1 MVTYRPFP
9 EGVVPRH
16 AAAGERYVLVAVRRM
31 RRGSE
36 KCICP
41 LCLSMK
47 SPFCEKR
54 NQSKMCKV
62 PNEYLIG
69 CEKRD
74 QSKMCKVPNEYLIG
88 CEKRDQSK
96 MCKVPNECLIE
107 CGGWLVLISEKGERD
122 PSTCRRVH
130 WLTAQTPQPPT
141 KFCDFFF
148 QNAWKIQN
156 SKKKTQISML
166 RSLIKNLNSLCCLYV
181 VVVVKSW
188 FWVVEWSRRL
198 ASECF

>member
-1 MVTYRPFP
+1 VY
-9 EGVVPRH
+9 
-16 AAAGERYVLVAVRRM
+16 
-31 RRGSE
+31 
-36 KCICP
+36 ICP

-54 NQSKMCKV
+54 N
-62 PNEYLIG
+62 
-69 CEKRD
+69 
-74 QSKMCKVPNEYLIG
+74 
-88 CEKRDQSK
+88 QSK

-130 WLTAQTPQPPT
+130 WLTAQAPQPPT

-156 SKKKTQISML
+156 SKFKKTQISML
-166 RSLIKNLNSLCCLYV
+166 RSLIKNLNSLGCLYV

-188 FWVVEWSRRL
+188 FRVVEWSRRL